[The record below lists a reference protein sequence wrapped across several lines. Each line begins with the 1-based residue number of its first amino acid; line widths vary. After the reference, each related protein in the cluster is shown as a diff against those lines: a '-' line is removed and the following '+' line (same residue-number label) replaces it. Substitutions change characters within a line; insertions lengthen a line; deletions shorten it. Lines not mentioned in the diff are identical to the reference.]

1 MVLVTKIRHPLLSTA
16 LGILLLALP
25 GIAQE
30 HYALVEG
37 TDAAEQSKS
46 MEWSATAETGEQDLA
61 WQAAHEGLE
70 TLLLLSPDARFLLL
84 GQPVESGLDVVTY
97 KLFLISF
104 EDKSVW
110 RVDEMA
116 LSGTFAPTSDYLFIA
131 TGPHPVLYNLATR
144 KATAVTE
151 IEAGL
156 ENYPVWVASWSADG
170 KELVIRQ
177 QQRFDNAAEPRVWT
191 LRLE

>member
-1 MVLVTKIRHPLLSTA
+1 MALRGEIREALLATA

-25 GIAQE
+25 GFGQE
-30 HYALVEG
+30 RYTLIEDSDAVEK
-37 TDAAEQSKS
+37 SNS

-70 TLLLLSPDARFLLL
+70 TLLVLSPDARFLLL
-84 GQPVESGLDVVTY
+84 GQTVESGLDVMVR

-104 EDKSVW
+104 ADSSVW

-144 KATAVTE
+144 KATPLTG
-151 IEAGL
+151 IESGL
-156 ENYPVWVASWSADG
+156 ENYPVWVSTWSADG

-177 QQRFDNAAEPRVWT
+177 QQRVDSAAEPRSWT
-191 LRLE
+191 LRIE